1 METTQPDLIGQI
13 ATIREE
19 TFALV
24 GDLQHS
30 VRAGGAI
37 ALCSAA
43 DEMQAVA
50 DGLGRIQALLG
61 TTAEA

>member
-1 METTQPDLIGQI
+1 MENMQPDLIGQI

-30 VRAGGAI
+30 VRSSGAT

-50 DGLGRIQALLG
+50 DRLGRVQALLG
-61 TTAEA
+61 TTEA